1 MKLLKGCGNGLE
13 RIDLRALARKH
24 LLLAALLG
32 ARGLTRKHA
41 DMLLNAII
49 KPTIKPLGYQVK
61 RADDDPTPGAR
72 ARLLQRRL
80 GFAFAAKHELVMSC
94 R

>member
-1 MKLLKGCGNGLE
+1 MSDEVKTDKLCFVIGPIGEVG
-13 RIDLRALARKH
+13 
-24 LLLAALLG
+24 G
-32 ARGLTRKHA
+32 PTRKHA